1 MSSLLSGTFTTSLAV
16 AMSLVFN
23 KFVVR
28 RRHSLALSCLSYK
41 NSLRSSKQLKFQ
53 TIMKTFCLV
62 GYYCAGCVK
71 IEPEGDDQDGEQPA
85 AGLQA
90 DTERGQPA
98 RSQAGG
104 R

>member
-1 MSSLLSGTFTTSLAV
+1 
-16 AMSLVFN
+16 
-23 KFVVR
+23 
-28 RRHSLALSCLSYK
+28 
-41 NSLRSSKQLKFQ
+41 
-53 TIMKTFCLV
+53 MKTFCLV

-98 RSQAGG
+98 GSQAGG

>member
-1 MSSLLSGTFTTSLAV
+1 
-16 AMSLVFN
+16 
-23 KFVVR
+23 
-28 RRHSLALSCLSYK
+28 
-41 NSLRSSKQLKFQ
+41 
-53 TIMKTFCLV
+53 MKTFCLV

-104 R
+104 RQVELQIYHFAKVTGFEAECW